1 MNKNPKK
8 ILVVRNDKLGDF
20 MLSYPTFSLLKKALP
35 NTEIHALVQ
44 PYTQSMAELCE
55 WIDIVQLDNYKSD
68 GFKSIYQL
76 YLLFKEHKY
85 DAVIT
90 LYSETHTGF
99 AAFLAK
105 IPYRLAPATKLVQ
118 IFYNH
123 RLRQKR
129 SRSEKP
135 EYIYNRD
142 LAEHFLKDFQINVA
156 EYKKAPFLN
165 FNPQELKLIYKSFLD
180 AYNINEHKKLVF
192 IHPGSG
198 GSANNLTVS
207 QFAELAHALLN
218 KPAWQLVICAG
229 PDEIIQA
236 QHLANLTKS
245 LNPVIYHSKSGLKD
259 FSQHIAIAHLF
270 ISGSTGPLHIA
281 GALDVPTA
289 GFYTRRRSATALRW
303 QTLNSDDRRLSFSP
317 PAEAQAEDMH
327 AVDISACAKLIST
340 TFIASQ

>member
-8 ILVVRNDKLGDF
+8 ILLVRNDKLGDF
-20 MLSYPTFSLLKKALP
+20 MLCYPTFALLRKALP
-35 NTEIHALVQ
+35 ETEIHVLVQ
-44 PYTQSMAELCE
+44 PYTRPMAELCE
-55 WIDIVQLDNYKSD
+55 WIDTVQIDNYKSQ
-68 GFKSIYQL
+68 GIKGIYQL
-76 YLLFKEHKY
+76 YFLLKKQNY

-90 LYSETHTGF
+90 LYSETHTGL

-135 EYIYNRD
+135 EYVYNRD
-142 LAEHFLKDFQINVA
+142 LAEHYLREINTSVP
-156 EYKKAPFLN
+156 EYTQAPFLRFPDSVLNLTREN
-165 FNPQELKLIYKSFLD
+165 FFTPHKIPTT
-180 AYNINEHKKLVF
+180 KKLVF

-198 GSANNLTVS
+198 GSANNLSIS

-229 PDEIIQA
+229 PDELHQA
-236 QHLANLTKS
+236 HHLEKLTRS
-245 LNPVIYHSKSGLKD
+245 LKPVIYHSTAGLTE
-259 FSQHIAIAHLF
+259 FAQHIAIAHLF

-281 GALDVPTA
+281 GALNIPTT
-289 GFYTRRRSATALRW
+289 GFYSRRRSATSLRW
-303 QTLNSDDRRLSFSP
+303 QTLNTDDFRLAFSP
-317 PAEAQAEDMH
+317 PPEAAPEDMQ
-327 AVDISACAKLIST
+327 AIDISDSARVISK
-340 TFIASQ
+340 TFLL